1 MPFRGTARLR
11 AATAPADARFGP
23 YVITGCVEED
33 AFARTL
39 RVSDADGRPWL
50 VRALR
55 DRLPSPRALARLRR
69 EFELGQR
76 FDHPN
81 IERPLRIGTHGG
93 QPYLLYADRDQRSL
107 RALLQTG
114 PQPPVA
120 AVRMALGIVGA
131 LETIHAAH
139 VVSRNVT
146 PANVLVGP
154 DGSVRLTGLAMASE
168 LSEEHQPPQ
177 PLQALEGD
185 LAYMAPEQT
194 GRMARG
200 LDYRADFYALGATL
214 FEALCGEAP
223 YRFADAPEAVHAHL
237 ARPVPDAHR
246 LRPAVPPALSAIV
259 QRLLAKEPEARYQSH
274 TGLRADLLTVLDALE
289 TGRALDDFVPG
300 GQDRSDR
307 LQLGG
312 RLFGRQAALALLTE
326 AFEAAA
332 CGPLRIV
339 AVAGYSGVGKTA
351 LVLHAQRSLMGQR
364 GNLLT
369 GKFDQFSQ
377 AVPYAAFLAA
387 MRQCGRQWLALP
399 REQRLS
405 RARLLRES
413 LAANAGVVADAVPE
427 LGDAMR
433 ELGPL
438 TPPPPLG
445 PAETEH
451 RFLRALATAFAALAR
466 PDEPLTLFIDDLQWA
481 DRASLRLLR
490 HLALEAELRHVL
502 LVGAYRSNEVGRDH
516 PLQRELQDLAQLGA
530 RAVTAELAPLDA
542 DDVRDW
548 LAYAMGRAPAG
559 ELGALAALC
568 WAKTGGNPFFV
579 QRWLEDA
586 QRRGAL
592 GFDATADRWRWNLA
606 ALEGGAVA
614 EDVIELMRARLEALP
629 EAARAALTTAAFLG
643 PQFDLLT
650 LAAALSQT
658 PAAVA
663 QALLPALQARLVLP
677 IDTTYRYAGHATGAA
692 PDLDAGYAFAHD
704 RVQEAA
710 MHRLGA
716 DRRPGMHA
724 AIGRLLLSRH
734 TGDRVPLAVVNHLNA
749 AGALISDPAER
760 ARLADLNEAAGR
772 QAAEAGAFDRAD
784 HYLEQALAL
793 RVGLCRSPADCW
805 RAEPA
810 ATLERHVRAAR
821 MAYLAGRR
829 ERMNALIEAALAH
842 ASDAD
847 ARARLLEVR
856 LEAAYG
862 SGQLDEALDLG
873 LELLRL
879 LDANPPH
886 ADTPEEAA
894 ALVSGLRQDVQA
906 LGLDALSALP
916 PMRDAAML
924 QRVGIV
930 AKMTAAAYIARPAL
944 LPLLTVLQVR
954 LMMAHGH
961 VPAAMSSYS
970 VIGLMCAEFLG
981 DYELAYALGRMSMDV
996 IAREGWQHVLA
1007 HAAFSF
1013 NTFLRH
1019 WVEPLEASIDGLKT
1033 VFSNGVEYGNLRH
1046 AGLGLY
1052 IADYHA
1058 FLLGQPLDALA
1069 ARIDDDLAALQRI
1082 RQPVAQDYLTA
1093 LAMTVAE
1100 LRGAMLPAQPLESPP
1115 RPGSTLEATYAA
1127 RHDQTGLL
1135 FLHAWRCVL
1144 HFLAGRFDA
1153 AHRAGRTASALFA
1166 AGRGMHVVPTVVFC
1180 TAVAGLRHAKAAG
1193 RAGAQ
1198 AAAAEA
1204 LSRFDR
1210 WHAVQPARFAALRGL
1225 LKAELARSQG
1235 EAPETVCQLYAQA
1248 EAAATEGAG
1257 GTPLEAGIAAWLH
1270 GTHRQAADLPGALE
1284 TLAEA
1289 RLRFLQWGAQAVANA
1304 ILPTGEH
1311 EARGRTAP
1319 PGGVQDVDLA
1329 SLMKAMQAVTGEV
1342 ELPQLLRRLAHVLIE
1357 NAGATR
1363 AAVVLR
1369 HEGAWQVVL
1378 DQAASADV
1386 PSPPAVPLDLAAT
1399 RLPVGILRTTLAT
1412 GSSLLLADATHD
1424 PDWSGDPF
1432 VVSRAMLAVLCVPL
1446 KQQGRVVGAL
1456 YLDNDVARGA
1466 FGPGRQAFIAL
1477 LAANVAGTVE
1487 SARLNE
1493 ELRALNANLERR
1505 IDERTR
1511 QLTDSEARL
1520 RAILDN
1526 APVPMGVVRR
1536 GEGVVIRVNGPALA
1550 LLGYRT
1556 PEEVVGH
1563 PAAGFYANPAERA
1576 EVQAAYQAQGVLK
1589 DREVRLRHV
1598 DGTVRWVLL
1607 SIVPIVYDAEDAD
1620 LVTMVDITRR
1630 IETELALDALAHTD
1644 PLTGVANRRR
1654 FMEEAAH
1661 ELARARRHGH
1671 PLSVVMF
1678 DLDHFKAI
1686 NDRHGHAVGD
1696 AALRHVCA
1704 VVAQCLR
1711 AEDLLARLGGEEFAV
1726 LLPHNTQ
1733 DAAMAL
1739 AERLR
1744 VAIASQPLMAGGSR
1758 AIALRASFGV
1768 VEVHT
1773 DEALDP
1779 DALRRADAAL
1789 YEAKHGGRNRVATA
1803 PR

>member
-1 MPFRGTARLR
+1 VTP
-11 AATAPADARFGP
+11 ATLPAEERFGP
-23 YVITGCVEED
+23 YCVTELLEED

-39 RVSDADGRPWL
+39 RVRDPDGRSWV

-55 DRLPSPRALARLRR
+55 DRLASARALARLRR
-69 EFELGQR
+69 EFDLGQR
-76 FDHPN
+76 FGHPN

-107 RALLQTG
+107 RTLLRAG
-114 PQPPVA
+114 PQPPAA
-120 AVRMALGIVGA
+120 AVRVALGVLDA
-131 LETIHAAH
+131 LEAIHGAQ

-146 PANVLVGP
+146 PATILVGA
-154 DGSVRLTGLAMASE
+154 DGSVRLGGLSLASE
-168 LSEEHQPPQ
+168 PNEAHQPLE

-185 LAYMAPEQT
+185 LAYIAPEQT

-200 LDYRADFYALGATL
+200 VDYRADFYALGATL

-223 YRFADAPEAVHAHL
+223 YQFADASEAVHAHL
-237 ARPVPDAHR
+237 ARRVPDAHT
-246 LRPAVPPALSAIV
+246 LRPQVPPALSAIV

-274 TGLRADLLTVLDALE
+274 AGLRADLRAVLDALG
-289 TGRALDDFVPG
+289 TNRTLDAFVPG
-300 GQDRSDR
+300 RQDRGDR

-312 RLFGRQAALALLTE
+312 RLFGREAALALLTR

-332 CGPLRIV
+332 RGPLRIV

-351 LVLHAQRSLMGQR
+351 LVLHAQRTMPGQR
-364 GNLLT
+364 GTLLT

-387 MRQCGRQWLALP
+387 LRQCGRQWLAMP
-399 REQRLS
+399 RDGRLS
-405 RARLLRES
+405 RARLLRDM
-413 LAANAGVVADAVPE
+413 LASNAGVVADAVPE
-427 LGDAMR
+427 LGDALR

-438 TPPPPLG
+438 TPPLPLG

-451 RFLRALATAFAALAR
+451 RFLRAVATAFAALAR
-466 PDEPLTLFIDDLQWA
+466 PDAPLTLFIDDLQWA

-490 HLALEAELRHVL
+490 HLALEADLRHVL

-516 PLQRELQDLAQLGA
+516 PLEQEWQEMAQLRERFA
-530 RAVTAELAPLDA
+530 TAQLAPLDA
-542 DDVRDW
+542 DEVRDW
-548 LAYAMGRAPAG
+548 LAHAMGTARDG

-592 GFDATADRWRWNLA
+592 GFDAAADRWRWDLA
-606 ALEGGAVA
+606 ALEDGAVA
-614 EDVIELMRARLEALP
+614 EDVIELMRTRLEALP
-629 EAARAALTTAAFLG
+629 EATQAALTTAAFLG
-643 PQFDLLT
+643 SQYDLRT

-677 IDTTYRYAGHATGAA
+677 TEAAYRYASHVTDAA
-692 PDLDAGYAFAHD
+692 PDFDAGYAFAHD

-710 MHRLGA
+710 MHRLPP
-716 DRRPGMHA
+716 DERTRMHA

-734 TGDRVPLAVVNHLNA
+734 EGDRVPLAVVNHLNVA
-749 AGALISDPAER
+749 QALITAPVER
-760 ARLADLNEAAGR
+760 ARLADLNEAASR
-772 QAAEAGAFDRAD
+772 QAADAGAFDRAD
-784 HYLEQALAL
+784 HYAEQALGL
-793 RVGLCRSPADCW
+793 RATLHRSPDEGW
-805 RAEPA
+805 RSAPA
-810 ATLERHVRAAR
+810 ATLDRHVHAAR

-829 ERMNALIEAALAH
+829 ERMNALIEAAVGH
-842 ASDAD
+842 AADAG

-879 LDANPPH
+879 LDATPPH
-886 ADTPEEAA
+886 ADTPAETA
-894 ALVSGLRQDVQA
+894 ALVSELRQDLRT
-906 LGLDALSALP
+906 LGIDALSALP

-924 QRVGIV
+924 QRVGIA

-944 LPLLTVLQVR
+944 LPLLTVQQVR

-981 DYELAYALGRMSMDV
+981 DHAFAYALGRMSMDV

-1019 WVEPLEASIDGLKT
+1019 WVEPLETSIDGLRT
-1033 VFSNGVEYGNLRH
+1033 VFRNGVEHGNLRH

-1052 IADYHA
+1052 VADYHA
-1058 FLLGQPLDALA
+1058 FLRGKPLDALA
-1069 ARIDDDLAALQRI
+1069 AGIEDDLAALKRI

-1093 LAMTVAE
+1093 LAITVAE
-1100 LRGAMLPAQPLESPP
+1100 LRGATLPAQPLESGP
-1115 RPGSTLEATYAA
+1115 RPGAALEQTYGA
-1127 RHDQTGLL
+1127 RHDQTGML
-1135 FLHAWRCVL
+1135 FLQAWRCML

-1153 AHRAGRTASALFA
+1153 AHRSGHAASALFA
-1166 AGRGMHVVPTVVFC
+1166 AGRGMHVLPTVVFC
-1180 TAVAGLRHAKAAG
+1180 TAVAGLR
-1193 RAGAQ
+1193 RADPAERTGAR

-1204 LSRFDR
+1204 LARFDR

-1225 LKAELARSQG
+1225 LQAELARSHG
-1235 EAPETVCQLYAQA
+1235 DAPETVCRLYAQA
-1248 EAAATEGAG
+1248 EAAAIANEG

-1270 GTHRQAADLPGALE
+1270 GTHRQAAGLPGALE

-1304 ILPTGEH
+1304 ILPASGQ
-1311 EARGRTAP
+1311 EAPGRTAIAS
-1319 PGGVQDVDLA
+1319 DAHAVDLS

-1342 ELPQLLRRLAHVLIE
+1342 ELPRLLRRLAHVLIE

-1369 HEGAWQVVL
+1369 HEAAWQVVL
-1378 DQAASADV
+1378 DQGPAACASASA
-1386 PSPPAVPLDLAAT
+1386 PVPLDLAME
-1399 RLPVGILRTTLAT
+1399 RLPVGIVRTTLAT
-1412 GSSLLLADATHD
+1412 GSSLLLADATGD
-1424 PDWSGDPF
+1424 PDWAGDPF
-1432 VVSRAMLAVLCVPL
+1432 VAGRGMLAVLCVPL

-1456 YLDNDVARGA
+1456 YLDNDAARAA
-1466 FGPGRQAFIAL
+1466 FGPGRQAFIEL
-1477 LAANVAGTVE
+1477 LAANVVGVVE

-1493 ELRALNANLERR
+1493 ELRALNATLERR
-1505 IDERTR
+1505 IEARTR
-1511 QLTDSEARL
+1511 QLTESEARL
-1520 RAILDN
+1520 RAMLDN
-1526 APVPMGVVRR
+1526 APVPMGVISRA
-1536 GEGVVIRVNGPALA
+1536 EGIVIRVNAPAIA

-1556 PEEVVGH
+1556 ADEVAGH
-1563 PAAGFYANPAERA
+1563 AAAAFYADPAQRA
-1576 EVQAAYQAQGVLK
+1576 EVQAAYRAEGVLK
-1589 DREVRLRHV
+1589 DREVQLRHM
-1598 DGTVRWVLL
+1598 DGTIRWVLL
-1607 SIVPIVYDAEDAD
+1607 SIVPIVYDAQDAD

-1630 IETELALDALAHTD
+1630 VETEQVLDMLAHTD
-1644 PLTGVANRRR
+1644 TLTGVANRRR
-1654 FMEEAAH
+1654 FMEQAAL

-1678 DLDHFKAI
+1678 DLDHFKTI
-1686 NDRHGHAVGD
+1686 NDRHGHAAGD
-1696 AALRHVCA
+1696 AALRHVST
-1704 VVAQCLR
+1704 VVAECLR

-1726 LLPHNTQ
+1726 LLPYSAQ
-1733 DAAMAL
+1733 DAAVAL

-1744 VAIASQPLMAGGSR
+1744 LAIAAQPLATAQGL
-1758 AIALRASFGV
+1758 AIPLRASFGV
-1768 VEVHT
+1768 VEVRN

-1789 YEAKHGGRNRVATA
+1789 YEAKHRGRNRVATGS
-1803 PR
+1803 R